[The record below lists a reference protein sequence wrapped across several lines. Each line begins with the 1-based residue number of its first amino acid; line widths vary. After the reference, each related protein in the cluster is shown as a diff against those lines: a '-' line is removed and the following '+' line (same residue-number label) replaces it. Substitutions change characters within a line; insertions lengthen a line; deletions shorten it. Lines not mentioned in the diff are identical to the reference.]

1 MANSFLFNGP
11 KRTKLTFA
19 LAHGAGAPMD
29 HAFMTHIAEGIA
41 QAGFRVARFEF
52 PYMQKRRADGRKCP
66 PDREPVLRDS
76 FEQVAATLG
85 TDALVIGGKSMGG
98 RIASMM
104 ADALKVRGLIC
115 LGYPFH
121 APGKPDKLRTDHL
134 KAIRTPTLILQGTR
148 DPFGTTAEIPGYGLS
163 KKIVVYTLEDGEHSF
178 KPRKASGRTEDQ
190 NLDEAVAEAVKFMK
204 RLSA

>member
-1 MANSFLFNGP
+1 MANSLLFNGP
-11 KRTKLTFA
+11 KRATLTFA

-29 HAFMTHIAEGIA
+29 HAFMNHIAEGIA
-41 QAGFRVARFEF
+41 EAGFRVARFEF
-52 PYMQKRRADGRKCP
+52 PYMQKRRADGRKRP

-76 FEQVAATLG
+76 FERVAAALG
-85 TDALVIGGKSMGG
+85 SGTLVIGGKSMGG

-104 ADALKVRGLIC
+104 ADTLKVRGLIC

-134 KAIRTPTLILQGTR
+134 KAIRTPTLILQGSR
-148 DPFGTTAEIPGYGLS
+148 DPFGTVVEIPGYGLS
-163 KKIVVYTLEDGEHSF
+163 KKVRVHALEDGEHSF
-178 KPRKASGRTEDQ
+178 KPRKASGRTEKQ
-190 NLDEAVAEAVKFMK
+190 NLDEAVAEAVKFLK